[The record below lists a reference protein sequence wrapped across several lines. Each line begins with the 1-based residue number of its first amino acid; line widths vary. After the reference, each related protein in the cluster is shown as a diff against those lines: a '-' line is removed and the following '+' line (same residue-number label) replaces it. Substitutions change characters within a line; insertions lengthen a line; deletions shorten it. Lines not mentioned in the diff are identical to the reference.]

1 MKQINE
7 VIKLS
12 QIQSA
17 DRPTEQGINS
27 SLPDVEYVEIILDL
41 FEALADLFQNQ
52 CKAQGLMI
60 FDDDDNYTRTFEK
73 WCRKLFEAGITR
85 KDMRRGMSHLE
96 AAVRDSVRTG
106 NEVWPPNFS
115 AFIGHCRPKVGK
127 MWKGLPAPTMSNEDR
142 KEKMKAVLDNLKK

>member
-1 MKQINE
+1 MKID
-7 VIKLS
+7 KLLNHTPKELIDKQAKQES
-12 QIQSA
+12 NSEL
-17 DRPTEQGINS
+17 PGI
-27 SLPDVEYVEIILDL
+27 EYVEIILDL

-73 WCRKLFEAGITR
+73 WCRKLFEAGVTR

-127 MWKGLPAPTMSNEDR
+127 MWKGLPAPTMTNDER